1 MIGQPF
7 KSRKKSLHFTGKG
20 YEFFHMDP
28 SLWGHQGH
36 LMKQDPIRS
45 SLKTFQFKKE
55 QP

>member
-7 KSRKKSLHFTGKG
+7 KSRKKSLREVG
-20 YEFFHMDP
+20 YKFFHMDP

-45 SLKTFQFKKE
+45 SLKTLQFKKE